1 MTGVT
6 SERMRDEE
14 RLVVVG
20 KWRRGSGGCCGMVVA
35 TAADADQAG

>member
-20 KWRRGSGGCCGMVVA
+20 KWRCGGGGCCGMVVA